1 MAFAETARQTRQ
13 WWLGIALA
21 YPGLIALLLIL
32 EIGGDGVSVR
42 LNDISEVIAAFVAAL
57 TCFLTS
63 RRHVDAARRG
73 WAYLALGCLLWS
85 MGQGVWTYFEII
97 RGVPTPFPSIADLFF
112 LAFVPLAGLALFEL
126 TGSSVRIAGRFRIA
140 LDSLIVGLGFFA
152 VGWMVLLQPIAAQSD
167 ASVLEKWVGLAY
179 PVTDITLAALVISL
193 LPRAH
198 PGDRRSWYLL
208 GGGLACLALADTVF
222 VYLQLQ
228 GVYDQAIT
236 ATDAGWIAGFL
247 LVGVS
252 PLYYEGRDT
261 LAPLYQHRFGT
272 LLPHL
277 TLIPVFLIGAA
288 FVLSGHALDV
298 PTSVLLVLLVVLGAV
313 SQFATNRENLGLV
326 DDLEDAAARAKESED
341 SARQVAMRLEEAQ
354 RVAKVGI
361 WEWDPK
367 TDFVWATDQTAAIL
381 DAPDMHFPVR
391 LAQLLERVDFDDRAP
406 LVAHLARAT
415 NGQGAFRMDVRVG
428 ARNPNQRSVHI
439 RGDTGSEAR
448 QSVTGTIHDVTDRKR
463 AEDRLLESRKL
474 LEEAQSLARVGNW
487 EYDVAADKFDLSPE
501 MYRIMGAD
509 AETFRPSLDDFLSFV
524 PADERSV
531 LLASLRQLYGSRGP
545 QDIEHRMIRADG
557 SVRWVHERAQAR
569 PALNGRI
576 AKLFGT
582 VHDITDR
589 KLVEEERAVSVLREK
604 ELHQLKEMND
614 FKTQFINMAAHEL
627 RTPITP
633 IRMLVHMLRSRAE
646 TDKRRKDVD
655 ALGVVDR
662 NVQRLERLVE
672 DLLSAARIQ
681 SQRMK
686 VDRGPL
692 NLARIIADSTR
703 TFTPVATERG
713 IKLASALD
721 GNIAAYGDGGRI
733 SQVLYN
739 LLDNALKFT
748 PAGGSVTVSTT
759 SDERNVTVRVQDT
772 GTGMRPDQL
781 ARLFQPFSQV
791 HDPEMAPQVGGTGLG
806 LYISRGII
814 EAHGGTMWCES
825 GGPGKGA
832 SFAFALPR
840 GASAQVLAVDAAVAE
855 LPHAD
860 D

>member
-1 MAFAETARQTRQ
+1 MALAESARQTRQ

-21 YPGLIALLLIL
+21 YPGLFALLLIL
-32 EIGGDGVSVR
+32 EIGGDVVSVS
-42 LNDISEVIAAFVAAL
+42 LNGISEVIAAAVAAL

-63 RRHVDAARRG
+63 RRHAGAARRG
-73 WAYLALGCLLWS
+73 WAYLALGCGLWS
-85 MGQGVWTYFEII
+85 VGQGIWTYYAVL
-97 RGVPTPFPSIADLFF
+97 RGVPTPFPSVADILF
-112 LAFVPLAGLALFEL
+112 LSFVPLAGLALFEL
-126 TGSSVRIAGRFRIA
+126 TGSSVRLAGRFRIA
-140 LDSLIVGLGFFA
+140 LDSLIVGLGLFA
-152 VGWMVLLQPIAAQSD
+152 VGWMMLLRPIVAQSD
-167 ASVLEKWVGLAY
+167 ATVLEKWVGLAY

-222 VYLQLQ
+222 VFLELQ
-228 GVYDQAIT
+228 GIYQQAIT

-247 LVGVS
+247 LVAVA
-252 PLYYEGRDT
+252 PLYYEGKDNF
-261 LAPLYQHRFGT
+261 APLHQHKFGT

-277 TLIPVFLIGAA
+277 TLIPVFLIGAV

-298 PTSVLLVLLVVLGAV
+298 PSSVLLVFLVILGAI
-313 SQFATNRENLGLV
+313 SQFTTNRENLDLV
-326 DDLEDAAARAKESED
+326 DDLEDAVARARESEE
-341 SARQVAMRLEEAQ
+341 SARQVAVRLEEAQ

-381 DAPDMHFPVR
+381 DAPDLHFPVR
-391 LAQLLERVDFDDRAP
+391 LAQLLERVDPEDRAP

-428 ARNPNQRSVHI
+428 ARSANQRSVHI
-439 RGDTGSEAR
+439 RGDAGSEAR
-448 QSVTGTIHDVTDRKR
+448 NSVTGTIHDVTDRKR
-463 AEDRLLESRKL
+463 AEERLVESRKL

-509 AETFRPSLDDFLSFV
+509 PETFQPSLDDFLSFV

-531 LLASLRQLYGSRGP
+531 LLTSLRQLYGSRGP
-545 QDIEHRMIRADG
+545 QDIEHRIIRADG
-557 SVRWVHERAQAR
+557 GIRWVHERAQAR

-589 KLVEEERAVSVLREK
+589 KLVEEERALSVLREK
-604 ELHQLKEMND
+604 ELLQLKEMND

-633 IRMLVHMLRSRAE
+633 IRVLVHMLRARAE
-646 TDKRRKDVD
+646 TDKRKKDVES
-655 ALGVVDR
+655 LGVVDR
-662 NVQRLERLVE
+662 NVIRLERLVE

-692 NLARIIADSTR
+692 NLATIIADSTR
-703 TFTPVATERG
+703 TFTAVANERG
-713 IKLASALD
+713 IHLGSTVE
-721 GNIAAYGDGGRI
+721 GNVSVHGDGGRI

-748 PAGGSVTVSTT
+748 PAGGHVNVRAT
-759 SDERNVTVRVQDT
+759 SDEGNVTVRVEDT
-772 GTGMRPDQL
+772 GSGMRPDQL

-791 HDPEMAPQVGGTGLG
+791 HDPELAPQVGGTGLG

-825 GGPGKGA
+825 EGPGKGS
-832 SFAFALPR
+832 SFVFSLPR
-840 GASAQVLAVDAAVAE
+840 SAAAQVLAVAAEV
-855 LPHAD
+855 PHVD